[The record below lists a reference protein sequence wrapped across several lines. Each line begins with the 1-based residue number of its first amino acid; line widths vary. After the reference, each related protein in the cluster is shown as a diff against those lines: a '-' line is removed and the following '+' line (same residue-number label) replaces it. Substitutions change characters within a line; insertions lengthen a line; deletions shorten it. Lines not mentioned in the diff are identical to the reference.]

1 MQVQVAGHSGLLPVE
16 WKKKQFTHRSEKEG
30 VMRKKKWLRI
40 IICVILA
47 AIVCRGIVSAIT
59 QKRYAA
65 MPCEF
70 VMPEGFS
77 LPDSR
82 LVAIGTATHGN
93 GDPFLA
99 ALAVLREMYAAHGN
113 VALILE
119 ENVGDAETVGL
130 QHAYSGELGEN
141 VGFYL
146 IYENKEMADI
156 LKWLEESGQRLYG
169 IDIQNIQA
177 VADRLCGRL
186 TELGFAEAKNMAL
199 AAVNKTDIADHLPLL
214 DEIDH
219 FLKGRYDSG
228 ALSEREYCY
237 LLHQTDC
244 VRQNYEYRLA
254 EDRHFDIRDKAMAQ
268 NAAWVMDYE
277 QRFYGNDYAVL
288 LASNG
293 HVVKTPWAYD
303 NAYVGGTF
311 CPAGVTLSKELEKD
325 YFVIITDAAES
336 YFIAGIG
343 NGQNHQKIFHIDRKD
358 LLLSVNGSGY
368 FTVQELSDMGHTNWD
383 MTMVGATTTDVQTW
397 NKKWYTVP
405 VSVPES
411 FDAMLFSER
420 MTAVHK

>member
-1 MQVQVAGHSGLLPVE
+1 
-16 WKKKQFTHRSEKEG
+16 
-30 VMRKKKWLRI
+30 MRKKKWLCI
-40 IICVILA
+40 MICVILA

-93 GDPFLA
+93 GDPFAA

-130 QHAYSGELGEN
+130 QHAYSGELGQN

-177 VADRLCGRL
+177 VADRLCSRL
-186 TELGFAEAKNMAL
+186 TELGLATAKDMAL
-199 AAVNKTDIADHLPLL
+199 AAVNKADIADHLPLL
-214 DEIDH
+214 DEIDR
-219 FLKGRYDSG
+219 FLKERYDSS

-254 EDRHFDIRDKAMAQ
+254 DQPSELRDKTMAQ
-268 NAAWVMDYE
+268 NTAWVMDYE
-277 QRFYGNDYAVL
+277 QKFYGNDYAVL

-293 HVVKTPWAYD
+293 HVIKTPWAYD
-303 NAYVGGTF
+303 NAYVGGNRMGCF
-311 CPAGVTLSKELEKD
+311 LKDRFGAD
-325 YFVIITDAAES
+325 YFVIVTDAAEN
-336 YFIAGIG
+336 YFFASISTPGAK
-343 NGQNHQKIFHIDRKD
+343 QKIFHLRRDSVSDFSAGESVLYVTGGD
-358 LLLSVNGSGY
+358 LLARGY
-368 FTVQELSDMGHTNWD
+368 DSWDLTMIGAAFSDRYAGIESQY
-383 MTMVGATTTDVQTW
+383 A
-397 NKKWYTVP
+397 VP
-405 VSVPES
+405 VSVPGS
-411 FDAMLFSER
+411 FNTMLFSER

>member
-1 MQVQVAGHSGLLPVE
+1 
-16 WKKKQFTHRSEKEG
+16 
-30 VMRKKKWLRI
+30 MRKRKWLRI

-70 VMPEGFS
+70 VVPEGFS

-93 GDPFLA
+93 GDSFLA

-146 IYENKEMADI
+146 IYENQEMSDI

-177 VADRLCGRL
+177 VADRLRDRL
-186 TELGFAEAKNMAL
+186 TELGFASAKDMAL
-199 AAVNKTDIADHLPLL
+199 ADVNKTDMANHLPLL

-237 LLHQTDC
+237 LLHQADC

-254 EDRHFDIRDKAMAQ
+254 EGRHFDIRDKAMAQ

-293 HVVKTPWAYD
+293 HAVKTPWAYD
-303 NAYVGGTF
+303 NGYVGGNRMGCF
-311 CPAGVTLSKELEKD
+311 LKDKFGAD
-325 YFVIITDAAES
+325 YFVIVTDAAEN
-336 YFIAGIG
+336 YFFASTGTPG
-343 NGQNHQKIFHIDRKD
+343 AKQKIFHLKRDSVSDFSAGESVLYVTSGD
-358 LLLSVNGSGY
+358 LLACGYDSWDLTMIGAAFSGRY
-368 FTVQELSDMGHTNWD
+368 ADIENQ
-383 MTMVGATTTDVQTW
+383 
-397 NKKWYTVP
+397 YTVP
-405 VSVPES
+405 VSVPDN